1 MCGAGQV
8 LGLDIDSEAIESA
21 RSSLSLNQARGS
33 LNLQAKI
40 DFQKVPEHHEDAFD
54 FVDSIRVKD
63 LQWERRGGASCLE
76 ANQAIKKGMT
86 TSYNIPT
93 SYSGDWS

>member
-21 RSSLSLNQARGS
+21 RRSLSLNQARGS

-40 DFQKVPEHHEDAFD
+40 DFQKVPEDPEDAFD

-63 LQWERRGGASCLE
+63 LQWERRGGSIL
-76 ANQAIKKGMT
+76 
-86 TSYNIPT
+86 S
-93 SYSGDWS
+93 

>member
-21 RSSLSLNQARGS
+21 RRSLSLNQARGS

-40 DFQKVPEHHEDAFD
+40 DFQKVPEDPEDAFD
-54 FVDSIRVKD
+54 FVDSIVKD

-86 TSYNIPT
+86 TSLR
-93 SYSGDWS
+93 